1 MDGPLTLGE
10 VTVCGD
16 TSLPEVDQVPAD
28 PGFTIWLTGLPGSGK
43 TTLAHLLEA
52 DLIRLGLPVV
62 VLDGDEVR
70 RKLAKDLGFS
80 REDRNENVRRIA
92 FVAGCVTRAGGVAI
106 VAAISPYAGARAEAR
121 KEIGRFVEVYVR
133 CPLAV
138 CMQRDPK
145 GLYARARRGEVA
157 HVTGLSDPYEEP
169 TDSEVIVSTDR
180 EAPRNSLKAILRYLA
195 DRQLVRLFVPTPD

>member
-1 MDGPLTLGE
+1 M
-10 VTVCGD
+10 
-16 TSLPEVDQVPAD
+16 
-28 PGFTIWLTGLPGSGK
+28 
-43 TTLAHLLEA
+43 LARLLAME
-52 DLIRLGLPVV
+52 LRRHRLPVEL
-62 VLDGDEVR
+62 LDGDELR
-70 RKLAKDLGFS
+70 RSLTKDLGFF
-80 REDRNENVRRIA
+80 REDRYENVRRIA

-106 VAAISPYAGARAEAR
+106 VAAISAYAGARAEAR

-169 TDSEVIVSTDR
+169 TNSEVIVSTDR